1 MDFISYMI
9 TNMSYHTIFA
19 YFMRFLGWGIIKI
32 LKSICDEIEALFR
45 IVFKMISFFYSSQL
59 LTYIQNKFLPLICVL
74 LAVSFMM
81 LGYNLLT
88 KSDDSDRKGVIGA
101 FSQNFILFLVIMFF
115 IPFILTGK
123 SPFSGDKFDI
133 SKTAVS
139 YKVISKEPDAE
150 DLIYDSNTGK
160 PHIKPDKIKKYE
172 QREQEAGGALN
183 ILKNL
188 ALDTFAY
195 DEGDDE
201 DNKSSN
207 NTSTAESIISRNVTD
222 WIWVYNQIDTSDGT
236 YKKVKITDS
245 DAGAKIA
252 KVAKKHYD
260 LLHITDIDINE
271 TVLDDKTDAED
282 NEGTEFKKIDWETI
296 QEPQGSG
303 SGQYV
308 TGKTNIDGQ
317 SVSANYCTNNESFTK
332 YIFGY
337 SHTANN
343 SVPVVFNNSDCDLGT
358 FVIEILCHYPY
369 RYSVNWGPL
378 MIELIATALVFF
390 FLSFKTATL
399 VWELAVNHILLYVF
413 AAGDLTSG
421 RKVREVLKSM
431 LSIVATIIFAY
442 IDLQVYLI
450 ACEYLN
456 SIVGDGTLSATQ
468 SALIKIFFAYACID
482 GPAILEKVFG
492 IDAGLRRPAAAL
504 AGAAALGM
512 KAFKTGAKA
521 VGKSAKGL
529 GKGAVGIGGY
539 MAGKNEAKRELAR
552 NEHGGLIGGTEKN
565 KNDKQNKRDKPFEVP
580 NDKAQNGDNNKPK
593 THEAYQ
599 NYFDKQK
606 EGYMNNNGMS
616 EEDASK
622 IAKKDADEKFGS
634 KNPVYHD
641 SIKEQC
647 QNDLGMSE
655 EDANKVADYMTEAN
669 FNPDFDN
676 SKGIPDDISSAVGNC
691 VDYDTATKS
700 EDKGGLGYSQ
710 DEALDMKDYSTK
722 LGTDYMAL
730 MNKKATQTS
739 NKASFDSVGSRA
751 ATAEA
756 RNARSEALG
765 GNNIGND
772 FNRSSRAANGAGVSS
787 IFAPKLA
794 KQMRSAREA
803 GYNKVMYK
811 NSDDYAQ
818 KKQEKAQK
826 KQEKIKNAKNH

>member
-9 TNMSYHTIFA
+9 TNMSYHNIFA

-45 IVFKMISFFYSSQL
+45 IIFKMISFFYSSQL

-88 KSDDSDRKGVIGA
+88 KSDDSDRKGIIGA

-123 SPFSGDKFDI
+123 SPFGGDKFDI
-133 SKTAVS
+133 SKSAVS
-139 YKVISKEPDAE
+139 SEVVSKEPDAE
-150 DLIYDSNTGK
+150 DLVYDPNTGV
-160 PHIKPDKIKKYE
+160 PHIKPDKLKEYE
-172 QREQEAGGALN
+172 QREQEAGGVIN

-188 ALDTFAY
+188 ALDTFTY
-195 DEGDDE
+195 DENKDE
-201 DNKSSN
+201 DNNNSSTK
-207 NTSTAESIISRNVTD
+207 TSTAESIISKNVTD

-236 YKKVKITDS
+236 YKKIKITDT
-245 DAGAKIA
+245 DAGNKIA
-252 KVAKKHYD
+252 KVTNKHYD

-271 TVLDDKTDAED
+271 TVLDDKTDAKN
-282 NEGTEFKKIDWETI
+282 NEGTEFKEIDWKTI

-303 SGQYV
+303 EGQYV

-317 SVSANYCTNNESFTK
+317 SVIANYCTNNENFTK

-337 SHTANN
+337 SHLANN
-343 SVPVVFNNSDCDLGT
+343 SVPVTYNNSDCDSGT
-358 FVIEILCHYPY
+358 FVIEFLCHYPY
-369 RYSVNWGPL
+369 RYSVNWGSL

-399 VWELAVNHILLYVF
+399 IWELAVNHILLYVF

-431 LSIVATIIFAY
+431 VSIVATIIFAY
-442 IDLQVYLI
+442 IDLQVFLI
-450 ACEYLN
+450 ACDYLD
-456 SIVGDGTLSATQ
+456 SVAGDGTLSSFQ

-492 IDAGLRRPAAAL
+492 IDAGLKRPAAAL

-512 KAFKTGAKA
+512 KALKTGAKA
-521 VGKSAKGL
+521 T
-529 GKGAVGIGGY
+529 KGAIKGSAAIGGY
-539 MAGKNEAKRELAR
+539 MAGKRAAKKELAH
-552 NEHGGLIGGTEKN
+552 NEQNGLIGGTEKN
-565 KNDKQNKRDKPFEVP
+565 KNDKQSKLDKPFETP
-580 NDKAQNGDNNKPK
+580 NDKPNDKPK
-593 THEAYQ
+593 SPEEHQNAYQ
-599 NYFDKQK
+599 DYFDKQK

-616 EEDASK
+616 EKDASK
-622 IAKKDADEKFGS
+622 VAKKDADEKFGNR
-634 KNPVYHD
+634 NPAYHD

-730 MNKKATQTS
+730 MNRKAAKTS

-751 ATAEA
+751 ATAES
-756 RNARSEALG
+756 RNTRSEALG
-765 GNNIGND
+765 GSNTGNAESNIGTNH
-772 FNRSSRAANGAGVSS
+772 SSIARNGTGMSS
-787 IFAPKLA
+787 IFMPKMS
-794 KQMRSAREA
+794 KQVRSAKEA
-803 GYNKVMYK
+803 GYNKIMQKELKKMNKQNKQDK
-811 NSDDYAQ
+811 N
-818 KKQEKAQK
+818 
-826 KQEKIKNAKNH
+826 

>member
-9 TNMSYHTIFA
+9 TNMSYHNIFA

-45 IVFKMISFFYSSQL
+45 IIFKMISFFYSSQL

-88 KSDDSDRKGVIGA
+88 KSDDSDRKGIIGA

-123 SPFSGDKFDI
+123 SPFGGDKFDI
-133 SKTAVS
+133 SKSAVS
-139 YKVISKEPDAE
+139 SEVVSKEPDAE
-150 DLIYDSNTGK
+150 DLAYEPNTGK
-160 PHIKPDKIKKYE
+160 PYIKPDKLKKYE
-172 QREQEAGGALN
+172 QREQEAGGVIN

-188 ALDTFAY
+188 ALDTFTY
-195 DEGDDE
+195 DENKDE
-201 DNKSSN
+201 DNNNSSTK
-207 NTSTAESIISRNVTD
+207 TSTAESIISKNVTD

-236 YKKVKITDS
+236 YKKIKITDT
-245 DAGAKIA
+245 DAGNKIA
-252 KVAKKHYD
+252 KVTNKHYD

-282 NEGTEFKKIDWETI
+282 NEGTEFKEIDWETI

-303 SGQYV
+303 KGQYV

-317 SVSANYCTNNESFTK
+317 SISANYCTNNENFTK

-337 SHTANN
+337 SHLANN
-343 SVPVVFNNSDCDLGT
+343 SAPVTFNNSDCDSGT
-358 FVIEILCHYPY
+358 FVIEFLCHYPY
-369 RYSVNWGPL
+369 RYSVNWGSL

-399 VWELAVNHILLYVF
+399 IWELAVNHILLYIF

-431 LSIVATIIFAY
+431 FSIVATIIFAY
-442 IDLQVYLI
+442 IDLQVFLI
-450 ACEYLN
+450 ACDYLD
-456 SIVGDGTLSATQ
+456 SIASDGTLSSFQ

-492 IDAGLRRPAAAL
+492 IDAGLKRPAAAL

-512 KAFKTGAKA
+512 KALKTGAKA
-521 VGKSAKGL
+521 T
-529 GKGAVGIGGY
+529 KGAIKGSAAIGGY
-539 MAGKNEAKRELAR
+539 MAGKRAAKKELAH
-552 NEHGGLIGGTEKN
+552 NEQNGLIGGTEKN
-565 KNDKQNKRDKPFEVP
+565 KNDKQNKLDKPFETP
-580 NDKAQNGDNNKPK
+580 NDKPNDKPK
-593 THEAYQ
+593 SPEEHQEAYQ
-599 NYFDKQK
+599 DYFDKQK

-616 EEDASK
+616 EKDASE
-622 IAKKDADEKFGS
+622 IAKKDADEKFGNR
-634 KNPVYHD
+634 NPAYHD

-710 DEALDMKDYSTK
+710 DEALDMKNYSTK

-730 MNKKATQTS
+730 MNRKAAKTS

-751 ATAEA
+751 ATAES
-756 RNARSEALG
+756 RNTRSEALG
-765 GNNIGND
+765 GSNTGNAESNIGTNH
-772 FNRSSRAANGAGVSS
+772 SSIARNGTGMSS
-787 IFAPKLA
+787 IFMPKMS
-794 KQMRSAREA
+794 KQVRSAKEA
-803 GYNKVMYK
+803 GYNKIMQKELKKMNKQNKQDK
-811 NSDDYAQ
+811 N
-818 KKQEKAQK
+818 
-826 KQEKIKNAKNH
+826 

>member
-101 FSQNFILFLVIMFF
+101 FTQNFILFLVIMFF

-139 YKVISKEPDAE
+139 YKVISKEPNAE
-150 DLIYDSNTGK
+150 DLIYDSNTGQ

-172 QREQEAGGALN
+172 QREQEAGGVLN

-195 DEGDDE
+195 DEDNDE
-201 DNKSSN
+201 GNKSSN
-207 NTSTAESIISRNVTD
+207 NTSTAETIISRNVTD
-222 WIWVYNQIDTSDGT
+222 WIWVYNQIDTSNGT

-252 KVAKKHYD
+252 KVANKHYD

-282 NEGTEFKKIDWETI
+282 NEGNGFKEIDWETI

-317 SVSANYCTNNESFTK
+317 SVSANYCTNDENFTK

-358 FVIEILCHYPY
+358 FVIEFLCHYPY

-492 IDAGLRRPAAAL
+492 IDAGLKRPAAAL

-512 KAFKTGAKA
+512 KALATGAKA
-521 VGKSAKGL
+521 T
-529 GKGAVGIGGY
+529 KGAIKGSAAIGGY
-539 MAGKNEAKRELAR
+539 MAGKREARKELAR
-552 NEHGGLIGGTEKN
+552 GEQNGLIGGTEKN
-565 KNDKQNKRDKPFEVP
+565 KNSRQNKLDKPFEIP
-580 NDKAQNGDNNKPK
+580 NDKAQNGGNDKPK
-593 THEAYQ
+593 SPDEHQKAYQ
-599 NYFDKQK
+599 DYFDKQK
-606 EGYMNNNGMS
+606 EGYMNSNGMS

-622 IAKKDADEKFGS
+622 IAKKDTDEKFGS
-634 KNPVYHD
+634 RNPTYHD

-655 EDANKVADYMTEAN
+655 EDANKVADYMTEAS

-730 MNKKATQTS
+730 MNRKATRTS
-739 NKASFDSVGSRA
+739 NKASFDSVGSRT

-772 FNRSSRAANGAGVSS
+772 FNRSSHSANGAGVSS
-787 IFAPKLA
+787 IFAPKIS
-794 KQMRSAREA
+794 KQVRSAKEA
-803 GYNKVMYK
+803 GYNKVM
-811 NSDDYAQ
+811 Q
-818 KKQEKAQK
+818 KKIK
-826 KQEKIKNAKNH
+826 KINKQNKQDEN

>member
-9 TNMSYHTIFA
+9 TNMSYHNIFA

-45 IVFKMISFFYSSQL
+45 IIFKMISFFYSSQL

-88 KSDDSDRKGVIGA
+88 KSDDSDRKGIIGA

-123 SPFSGDKFDI
+123 SPFGGDKFDI
-133 SKTAVS
+133 SKSAISSEV
-139 YKVISKEPDAE
+139 VSKEPDAE
-150 DLIYDSNTGK
+150 DLVYDPNTGV
-160 PHIKPDKIKKYE
+160 PHIKPDKLKKYE
-172 QREQEAGGALN
+172 QREQEAGGVIN

-188 ALDTFAY
+188 ALDTFTY
-195 DEGDDE
+195 DENKDE
-201 DNKSSN
+201 DNNNSSTK
-207 NTSTAESIISRNVTD
+207 TSTAESIISKNVTD

-236 YKKVKITDS
+236 YKKIKITDT
-245 DAGAKIA
+245 DAGNKIA
-252 KVAKKHYD
+252 KVTNKHYD

-282 NEGTEFKKIDWETI
+282 NEGTEFKEIDWETI

-303 SGQYV
+303 KGQYV

-317 SVSANYCTNNESFTK
+317 SISANYCTNNENFTK

-337 SHTANN
+337 SHLANN
-343 SVPVVFNNSDCDLGT
+343 SAPVTFNNSDCDSGT
-358 FVIEILCHYPY
+358 FVIEFLCHYPY
-369 RYSVNWGPL
+369 RYSVNWGSL

-399 VWELAVNHILLYVF
+399 IWELAVNHILLYIF

-431 LSIVATIIFAY
+431 FSIVATIIFAY
-442 IDLQVYLI
+442 IDLQVFLI
-450 ACEYLN
+450 ACDYLD
-456 SIVGDGTLSATQ
+456 SIASDGTLSSFQ

-492 IDAGLRRPAAAL
+492 IDAGLKRPAAAL

-512 KAFKTGAKA
+512 KALKTGAKA
-521 VGKSAKGL
+521 T
-529 GKGAVGIGGY
+529 KGAIKGSAAIGGY
-539 MAGKNEAKRELAR
+539 MAGKRAAKKELAH
-552 NEHGGLIGGTEKN
+552 NEQNGLIGGTEKN
-565 KNDKQNKRDKPFEVP
+565 KNDKQNKLDKPFETP
-580 NDKAQNGDNNKPK
+580 NDKPNDKPK
-593 THEAYQ
+593 SPEEHQEAYQ
-599 NYFDKQK
+599 DYFDKQK

-616 EEDASK
+616 EKDASE
-622 IAKKDADEKFGS
+622 IAKKDADEKFGNR
-634 KNPVYHD
+634 NPAYHD

-710 DEALDMKDYSTK
+710 DEALDMKNYSTK

-730 MNKKATQTS
+730 MNRKATKTS
-739 NKASFDSVGSRA
+739 DKVSFDSVGSRA
-751 ATAEA
+751 ATAES
-756 RNARSEALG
+756 RNTRSEALG
-765 GNNIGND
+765 GSNTGNAESNIGTNH
-772 FNRSSRAANGAGVSS
+772 SSIARNGTGMSS
-787 IFAPKLA
+787 IFMPKMS
-794 KQMRSAREA
+794 KQVRSAKEA
-803 GYNKVMYK
+803 GYNKIMQKELKKMNKQNKQNK
-811 NSDDYAQ
+811 N
-818 KKQEKAQK
+818 
-826 KQEKIKNAKNH
+826 

>member
-19 YFMRFLGWGIIKI
+19 YFMRFLGWGLIKI

-101 FSQNFILFLVIMFF
+101 FTQNFILFLVIMFF

-150 DLIYDSNTGK
+150 DLIYDSNTGQ

-172 QREQEAGGALN
+172 QREQETGGVLN

-195 DEGDDE
+195 DEDDDE

-222 WIWVYNQIDTSDGT
+222 WIWVYNQIDTSNGT

-252 KVAKKHYD
+252 KVANKHYD

-282 NEGTEFKKIDWETI
+282 NEGTEFKEIDWETI

-317 SVSANYCTNNESFTK
+317 SVSANYCTNNENFTK

-358 FVIEILCHYPY
+358 FVIEFLCHYPY

-450 ACEYLN
+450 ACGYLN

-492 IDAGLRRPAAAL
+492 IDAGLKRPAAAL

-512 KAFKTGAKA
+512 KTLATGAKA
-521 VGKSAKGL
+521 T
-529 GKGAVGIGGY
+529 KGAIKGSAAIGGY
-539 MAGKNEAKRELAR
+539 MAGKREAKKELAR
-552 NEHGGLIGGTEKN
+552 GEQNGLIGGTEKN
-565 KNDKQNKRDKPFEVP
+565 KNSKQNKLDKPFEIP
-580 NDKAQNGDNNKPK
+580 NDKAQNGDNDKPK
-593 THEAYQ
+593 SPDEHQKAYQ
-599 NYFDKQK
+599 DYFDKQK
-606 EGYMNNNGMS
+606 EGYMNSNGMS

-622 IAKKDADEKFGS
+622 IAKKDTDEKFGS
-634 KNPVYHD
+634 RNPAYHD

-730 MNKKATQTS
+730 MNRKATRTS
-739 NKASFDSVGSRA
+739 NKASFDSVGSRT

-772 FNRSSRAANGAGVSS
+772 FSRSSHSANGAGVSS
-787 IFAPKLA
+787 IFAPKMS
-794 KQMRSAREA
+794 KQVRSEKEA
-803 GYNKVMYK
+803 GYNKVM
-811 NSDDYAQ
+811 Q
-818 KKQEKAQK
+818 KKLK
-826 KQEKIKNAKNH
+826 KINKQNKQDEN

>member
-9 TNMSYHTIFA
+9 TNMSYHNIFA

-45 IVFKMISFFYSSQL
+45 IIFKMISFFYSSQL

-88 KSDDSDRKGVIGA
+88 KSDDSDRKGIIGA

-123 SPFSGDKFDI
+123 SPFGGDKFDI
-133 SKTAVS
+133 SKSAVS
-139 YKVISKEPDAE
+139 SEVVSKEPDAE
-150 DLIYDSNTGK
+150 DLVYDPNTGV
-160 PHIKPDKIKKYE
+160 PHIKPDKLKEYE
-172 QREQEAGGALN
+172 QREQEAGGVIN

-188 ALDTFAY
+188 ALDTFTY
-195 DEGDDE
+195 DENKDE
-201 DNKSSN
+201 DNNNSSTK
-207 NTSTAESIISRNVTD
+207 TSTAESIISKNVTD

-236 YKKVKITDS
+236 YKKIKITDT
-245 DAGAKIA
+245 DAGNKIA
-252 KVAKKHYD
+252 KVTNKHYD

-271 TVLDDKTDAED
+271 TVLDDKTDAKN
-282 NEGTEFKKIDWETI
+282 NEGTEFKEIDWKTI

-303 SGQYV
+303 EGQYV

-317 SVSANYCTNNESFTK
+317 SVIANYCTNNENFTK

-337 SHTANN
+337 SHLANN
-343 SVPVVFNNSDCDLGT
+343 SVPVTYNNSDCDSGT
-358 FVIEILCHYPY
+358 FVIEFLCHYPY
-369 RYSVNWGPL
+369 RYSVNWGSL

-399 VWELAVNHILLYVF
+399 IWELAVNHILLYVF

-431 LSIVATIIFAY
+431 VSIVATIIFAY
-442 IDLQVYLI
+442 IDLQVFLI
-450 ACEYLN
+450 ACDYLD
-456 SIVGDGTLSATQ
+456 SVAGDGTLSSFQ

-492 IDAGLRRPAAAL
+492 IDAGLKRPAAAL

-512 KAFKTGAKA
+512 KALKTGAKA
-521 VGKSAKGL
+521 T
-529 GKGAVGIGGY
+529 KGAIKGSAAIGGY
-539 MAGKNEAKRELAR
+539 MAGKRAAKKELAH
-552 NEHGGLIGGTEKN
+552 NEQNGLIGGTEKN
-565 KNDKQNKRDKPFEVP
+565 KNDKQSKLDKPFETP
-580 NDKAQNGDNNKPK
+580 NDKPNDKPK
-593 THEAYQ
+593 SPEEHQNAYQ
-599 NYFDKQK
+599 DYFDKQK

-616 EEDASK
+616 EKDASK
-622 IAKKDADEKFGS
+622 VAKKDADEKFGNR
-634 KNPVYHD
+634 NPAYHD

-700 EDKGGLGYSQ
+700 EDKSGLGYSQ

-730 MNKKATQTS
+730 MNRKAAKTS

-751 ATAEA
+751 ATAES
-756 RNARSEALG
+756 RNTRSEALG
-765 GNNIGND
+765 GSNTGNAESNIGTNH
-772 FNRSSRAANGAGVSS
+772 SSIARNGTGMSS
-787 IFAPKLA
+787 IFMPKMS
-794 KQMRSAREA
+794 KQVRSAKEA
-803 GYNKVMYK
+803 GYNKIMQKELKKMNKQNKQDK
-811 NSDDYAQ
+811 N
-818 KKQEKAQK
+818 
-826 KQEKIKNAKNH
+826 

>member
-9 TNMSYHTIFA
+9 TNMSYHNIFA

-45 IVFKMISFFYSSQL
+45 IIFKMISFFYSSQL

-88 KSDDSDRKGVIGA
+88 KSDDSDRKGIIGA

-123 SPFSGDKFDI
+123 SPFGGDNFDI
-133 SKTAVS
+133 SKSAVS
-139 YKVISKEPDAE
+139 SEVISKEPDAE
-150 DLIYDSNTGK
+150 DLTYDPNTGES
-160 PHIKPDKIKKYE
+160 HIKPDKLKKYE
-172 QREQEAGGALN
+172 QREQEAGGVIN

-188 ALDTFAY
+188 ALDTFTY
-195 DEGDDE
+195 DENKDE
-201 DNKSSN
+201 DNNNSSTK
-207 NTSTAESIISRNVTD
+207 TSTAESIISKNVTD

-236 YKKVKITDS
+236 YKKIKITDT
-245 DAGAKIA
+245 DAGNKIA
-252 KVAKKHYD
+252 KVANKHYD

-282 NEGTEFKKIDWETI
+282 NEGTEFKEIDWETI

-303 SGQYV
+303 KGQYV

-317 SVSANYCTNNESFTK
+317 SISANYCTNNENFTK

-337 SHTANN
+337 SHLANN
-343 SVPVVFNNSDCDLGT
+343 SAPVTFNNSDCDSGT
-358 FVIEILCHYPY
+358 FVIEFLCHYPY
-369 RYSVNWGPL
+369 RYSVNWGSL

-399 VWELAVNHILLYVF
+399 IWELAVNHILLYVF

-431 LSIVATIIFAY
+431 VSIVATIIFAY
-442 IDLQVYLI
+442 IDLQVFLI
-450 ACEYLN
+450 ACDYLD
-456 SIVGDGTLSATQ
+456 SVAGDGTLSSFQ

-492 IDAGLRRPAAAL
+492 IDAGLKRPAAVL

-512 KAFKTGAKA
+512 KALKTGAKA
-521 VGKSAKGL
+521 T
-529 GKGAVGIGGY
+529 KGAIKGSAAIGGY
-539 MAGKNEAKRELAR
+539 MAGKRAAKKELAH
-552 NEHGGLIGGTEKN
+552 NEQNGLIGGTEKN
-565 KNDKQNKRDKPFEVP
+565 KNDKQNNLDKPFETP
-580 NDKAQNGDNNKPK
+580 NDKPNDKPK
-593 THEAYQ
+593 SPEEHQEAYQ
-599 NYFDKQK
+599 DYFDKQK

-616 EEDASK
+616 EKEASK
-622 IAKKDADEKFGS
+622 IAKKDADEKFGNR
-634 KNPVYHD
+634 NPAYHD

-710 DEALDMKDYSTK
+710 DEALDMKNYNTK
-722 LGTDYMAL
+722 LGADYMAL
-730 MNKKATQTS
+730 MNRKAAKTS

-751 ATAEA
+751 ATAES
-756 RNARSEALG
+756 RNTRSEALG
-765 GNNIGND
+765 GSNTGNAESNIGTNH
-772 FNRSSRAANGAGVSS
+772 SSIARNGTGMSS
-787 IFAPKLA
+787 IFMPKMS
-794 KQMRSAREA
+794 KQVRSAKEA
-803 GYNKVMYK
+803 GYNKIMQKELKKINKQNKQDK
-811 NSDDYAQ
+811 N
-818 KKQEKAQK
+818 
-826 KQEKIKNAKNH
+826 